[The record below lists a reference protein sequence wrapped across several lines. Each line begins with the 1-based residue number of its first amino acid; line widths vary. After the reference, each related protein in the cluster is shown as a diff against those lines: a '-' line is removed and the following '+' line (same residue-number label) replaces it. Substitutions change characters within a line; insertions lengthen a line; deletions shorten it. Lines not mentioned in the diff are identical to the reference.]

1 LLIESMRAVS
11 YSKNNQLT
19 LLHRGAEF
27 FPALKR
33 AIDAAHA
40 EIYLEIYIFADDATA
55 DVIKSALMRAAQR
68 GVAVYVLVDWLGT
81 GQKSISQL
89 ARDFA
94 SAGVNFRTFNPWF
107 HRGFVRTHRK
117 IMVVD
122 RTLAFLGG
130 LNINDDCF
138 SDDGSHVSLP
148 APRWDFAVAIHGQLV
163 NAIHEAAA
171 AQWLGYGL
179 KDIKTRLQNLRRLR
193 SQHTKPAL
201 TVAEAGLVVRD
212 NLRNR
217 RTIQRSLLH
226 AIGHAHQSIYLVT
239 PYFAPGRK
247 LRHSLAMAA
256 QRGVKVTLM
265 VGVGQFRLQDAV
277 TQSFYPLLSEAGV
290 ELIEYSKTQLH
301 GKVAVVDDEWAT
313 VGSSNYDGLSLFVNH
328 EANIVVRDADFAN
341 TLRSHIA
348 QGVLEGRVVT
358 ANEVANISR
367 VRRALNW
374 LAYLFYK
381 SVLQII
387 TFGSY
392 AK

>member
-1 LLIESMRAVS
+1 MRAVS

-19 LLHRGAEF
+19 LLYRGSEF
-27 FPALKR
+27 FPALVR

-40 EIYLEIYIFADDATA
+40 EIYLEIYIFAEDNTA
-55 DVIKSALMRAAQR
+55 VEIKTALMRAAQR

-81 GQKSISQL
+81 GRKTIKQL
-89 ARDFA
+89 ARDFT
-94 SAGVNFRTFNPWF
+94 SAGVNFRSFNPWF
-107 HRGFVRTHRK
+107 HRGLGRTHRK

-122 RTLAFLGG
+122 RELAFLGG
-130 LNINDDCF
+130 LNINDDLF
-138 SDDGSHVSLP
+138 SDDGSHISLP

-163 NAIHEAAA
+163 LSIQEAAA
-171 AQWLGYGL
+171 AQWLGYGIQ
-179 KDIKTRLQNLRRLR
+179 DIKTRLQNLRRLR
-193 SQHTKPAL
+193 LQHAKPAL

-247 LRHSLAMAA
+247 LRHALAMAA
-256 QRGVKVTLM
+256 SRGVQVTLM

-277 TQSFYPLLSEAGV
+277 TQSFYPRLVRAGV
-290 ELIEYSKTQLH
+290 ALVEYSKTQLH
-301 GKVAVVDDEWAT
+301 AKVAVVDDEWAT
-313 VGSSNYDGLSLFVNH
+313 VGSSNYDGFSLFMNH
-328 EANIVVRDADFAN
+328 EANIVVRDAEFAT

-348 QGVLEGRVVT
+348 QGVTEGRVVT
-358 ANEVANISR
+358 TLEVESIGLW
-367 VRRALNW
+367 RRMLNW
-374 LAYLFYK
+374 IAYLFYK

-387 TFGSY
+387 TLGSY

>member
-1 LLIESMRAVS
+1 MRAVS

-19 LLHRGAEF
+19 LLHRGSEF
-27 FPALKR
+27 FPALVR

-40 EIYLEIYIFADDATA
+40 EIYLEIYIFAEDNTA
-55 DVIKSALMRAAQR
+55 SEIKAALMRAAQR

-81 GQKSISQL
+81 GRKIIKQL

-94 SAGVNFRTFNPWF
+94 SAGVKFRCFNPWF
-107 HRGFVRTHRK
+107 HRGLGRTHRK

-122 RTLAFLGG
+122 RELAFLGG
-130 LNINDDCF
+130 LNINDDLF
-138 SDDGSHVSLP
+138 SDDGSHISLP

-163 NAIHEAAA
+163 LSIQEAAA
-171 AQWLGYGL
+171 AQWLGYGIQ
-179 KDIKTRLQNLRRLR
+179 DIKTRLQNLRRLR
-193 SQHTKPAL
+193 LQHTKPAL

-226 AIGHAHQSIYLVT
+226 AIGHAHKSIYLVT

-247 LRHSLAMAA
+247 LRRALAMAA
-256 QRGVKVTLM
+256 SRGVQVTLM

-277 TQSFYPLLSEAGV
+277 TQSFYPRLVRAGV
-290 ELIEYSKTQLH
+290 ALVEYSKTQLH
-301 GKVAVVDDEWAT
+301 AKVAVVDDEWAT
-313 VGSSNYDGLSLFVNH
+313 IGSSNYDGLSLFLNH
-328 EANIVVRDADFAN
+328 EANIVVRDAEFAT

-348 QGVLEGRVVT
+348 QGVTEGRVVT
-358 ANEVANISR
+358 ALEVESIGL
-367 VRRALNW
+367 RRRLLNW
-374 LAYLFYK
+374 MAYLFYK

-387 TFGSY
+387 TLGSY

>member
-1 LLIESMRAVS
+1 MRAVS

-27 FPALKR
+27 FPALER
-33 AIDAAHA
+33 AIDSAHA
-40 EIYLEIYIFADDATA
+40 EIYLEIYIFAEDATA
-55 DVIKSALMRAAQR
+55 DVIKVALMRAAQR

-81 GQKSISQL
+81 GQKTISQL
-89 ARDFA
+89 ARYFF
-94 SAGVNFRTFNPWF
+94 SAGVNFRCFNPWF

-122 RTLAFLGG
+122 REIAFLGG
-130 LNINDDCF
+130 LNINDDFF

-148 APRWDFAVAIHGQLV
+148 EPRWDFAVAIHGELV
-163 NAIHEAAA
+163 HSIHEAAA
-171 AQWLGYGL
+171 TQWLGYGL

-193 SQHTKPAL
+193 LEQTQPAL
-201 TVAEAGLVVRD
+201 TVAEAALVVRD

-247 LRHSLAMAA
+247 LRRALAMAA
-256 QRGVKVTLM
+256 KRGVKVTLM
-265 VGVGQFRLQDAV
+265 VGVGQFQMQDAV
-277 TQSFYPLLSEAGV
+277 TQSFYPMLSQAGV
-290 ELIEYSKTQLH
+290 ELVEYSKTQLH

-313 VGSSNYDGLSLFVNH
+313 VGSSNYDGLSLFLNH
-328 EANIVVRDADFAN
+328 EANIVVRDADFAI
-341 TLRSHIA
+341 TLRSHIT
-348 QGVLEGRVVT
+348 QGVAEGRVVT

-367 VRRALNW
+367 MRRLVNW

-387 TFGSY
+387 TLGSY

>member
-1 LLIESMRAVS
+1 MRAVS

-19 LLHRGAEF
+19 LLHRGSEF
-27 FPALKR
+27 FPALVR

-40 EIYLEIYIFADDATA
+40 EIYLEIYIFAEDNTA
-55 DVIKSALMRAAQR
+55 CEIKAALMRAAQR

-81 GQKSISQL
+81 GRKIIKQL

-94 SAGVNFRTFNPWF
+94 SAGVNFRYFNPWF
-107 HRGFVRTHRK
+107 HRGLGRTHRK

-122 RTLAFLGG
+122 RELAFLGG
-130 LNINDDCF
+130 LNINDDLF
-138 SDDGSHVSLP
+138 SDDGSHISLP

-163 NAIHEAAA
+163 LSIQKAAA
-171 AQWLGYGL
+171 AQWLGYGIQ
-179 KDIKTRLQNLRRLR
+179 DIKTRLQNLRRLR
-193 SQHTKPAL
+193 LQHAKPAL

-226 AIGHAHQSIYLVT
+226 AIGHAHKSIYLVT

-247 LRHSLAMAA
+247 LRHALSMAA
-256 QRGVKVTLM
+256 SRGVQVTLM

-277 TQSFYPLLSEAGV
+277 TQSFYPRLVRAGV
-290 ELIEYSKTQLH
+290 ALVEYSKTQLH
-301 GKVAVVDDEWAT
+301 AKVAVIDDEWAT
-313 VGSSNYDGLSLFVNH
+313 VGSSNYDGFSLFVNH
-328 EANIVVRDADFAN
+328 EANIVVRDAEFAT

-348 QGVLEGRVVT
+348 QGVTEGRVVT
-358 ANEVANISR
+358 AFEVESIGLW
-367 VRRALNW
+367 RRLLNW
-374 LAYLFYK
+374 MAYLFYK

-387 TFGSY
+387 TLGSY